1 MTLTAPQL
9 RSTAALVAAVPG
21 IRARLADAAGAC
33 LEVGPD
39 GEGRLR
45 AQAFHDMVRDAHA
58 RGETLAAT
66 ELTVDGFDPATGLV
80 HHAGARWFV
89 SPLPACHTVACLREA
104 GHTRAPVQAMVRGD
118 AELGVSVVRIADAS
132 GDLAPTAIDEAA
144 VGARAA
150 CLVAHLL
157 STTLAADAGASAAP
171 AGPELASPRADPDDS
186 DHRRA

>member
-21 IRARLADAAGAC
+21 IRARLADATGTC
-33 LEVGPD
+33 MEVGPD
-39 GEGRLR
+39 GDGHLR

-66 ELTVDGFDPATGLV
+66 EVTVDGLDAATGLV

-89 SPLPACHTVACLREA
+89 SPLAARITVECLREA
-104 GHTRAPVQAMVRGD
+104 GHTRAPLQAMVRGD
-118 AELGVSVVRIADAS
+118 HELGVSVVRIADAS
-132 GDLAPTAIDEAA
+132 GALHPAALDEAA
-144 VGARAA
+144 TSARAA

-157 STTLAADAGASAAP
+157 STTSASDAGANQN
-171 AGPELASPRADPDDS
+171 DPD
-186 DHRRA
+186 HRLL